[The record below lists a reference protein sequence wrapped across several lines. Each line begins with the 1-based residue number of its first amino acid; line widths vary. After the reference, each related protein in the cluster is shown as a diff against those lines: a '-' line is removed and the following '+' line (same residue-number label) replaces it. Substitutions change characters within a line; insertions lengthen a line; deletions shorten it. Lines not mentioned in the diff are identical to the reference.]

1 MMCNPTKDGKI
12 PDYIYKQMME
22 CMMKD
27 WQEQGRISLE
37 IFDSWE
43 KAGHPNAKQVNEMI
57 WWM

>member
-1 MMCNPTKDGKI
+1 METRGGKI

>member
-1 MMCNPTKDGKI
+1 METRGGKI
-12 PDYIYKQMME
+12 PEYIYKQMME

-27 WQEQGRISLE
+27 WQNDAIRTR

-43 KAGHPNAKQVNEMI
+43 KAGHPDAKQVNEII